1 MNIGVVG
8 EPIPG
13 TYDLCTLV
21 KSGPRAFYTLVQ
33 MGPDVIEA
41 LPGDSR
47 GRMGGPP

>member
-1 MNIGVVG
+1 MKVNIAVVG

-21 KSGPRAFYTLVQ
+21 KSGLKAFYTL
-33 MGPDVIEA
+33 EA